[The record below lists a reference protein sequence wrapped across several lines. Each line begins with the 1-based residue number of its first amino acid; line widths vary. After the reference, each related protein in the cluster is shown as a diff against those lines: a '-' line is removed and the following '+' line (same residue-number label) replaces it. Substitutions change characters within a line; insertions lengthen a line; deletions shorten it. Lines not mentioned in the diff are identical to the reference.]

1 MKMRKYVNS
10 NKFIEGIYVCS
21 AVMGG
26 MIVISMPLFGAVL
39 LVIAFLAGR
48 LVKQANMEDEHVGA
62 PVVNKVTAC
71 KIHAN
76 TKKETMVKNK
86 EALSCNSK
94 HVNTAA

>member
-26 MIVISMPLFGAVL
+26 MIVISMPLFGAML
-39 LVIAFLAGR
+39 FVIAFLAGR

-76 TKKETMVKNK
+76 TKTMEKNK
-86 EALSCNSK
+86 EAVSCNSK

>member
-26 MIVISMPLFGAVL
+26 MIVISMPLFGAML

-76 TKKETMVKNK
+76 RATMAENK
-86 EALSCNSK
+86 EIVSHK
-94 HVNTAA
+94 RERIKKAA